1 MKPKELL
8 SRHIPITHLVIG
20 LATLTVAMSALFT
33 WQPGLQAQNRPDF
46 DQFYQSLR
54 DGVGTEVHFAKPGAS
69 PAEIQSSVKAVA
81 QFIALRSG
89 EHLSEAT
96 KSRLVSMEDQYLQ
109 GTTNGIV
116 AHNLTT
122 ILVDLA
128 LNRIGTMT
136 DSEIGEMATT
146 LCGFQSPG
154 IPPKIDRISIKPR
167 ANTVTAMTKDEF
179 IIKVKLLRDNALARD
194 TIKPFLINTFQEIV
208 DSRIQSLQIAVP
220 ELYPTG
226 ALETVRLSPVQ
237 SMLLVYCISA
247 DDSLAENSHGGLRAK
262 MMSLHDGLA
271 RRVGFYPLPDGYFA
285 YGQNGYLYS
294 SPMFAFEPQTIGKVL
309 DRLQ

>member
-8 SRHIPITHLVIG
+8 SRHFPLTHLVIG
-20 LATLTVAMSALFT
+20 LAILTVVISALLT
-33 WQPGLQAQNRPDF
+33 WQPGLHAQNKADF

-54 DGVGTEVHFAKPGAS
+54 NGVGTEVHFAKPGAS
-69 PAEIQSSVKAVA
+69 PAEIQSSVNSVA

-96 KSRLVSMEDQYLQ
+96 KSRLVSMEDHYLK
-109 GTTNGIV
+109 GTANGIV
-116 AHNLTT
+116 AHTLTA
-122 ILVDLA
+122 IMVDLA
-128 LNRIGTMT
+128 LDRIASLT
-136 DSEIGEMATT
+136 DSEMSELATT
-146 LCGFQSPG
+146 LSGFQAPG
-154 IPPKIDRISIKPR
+154 LPSNIDRTTIKPR
-167 ANTVTAMTKDEF
+167 ANTLTGMTKDEF
-179 IIKVKLLRDNALARD
+179 IIKVKLLRDNAIARD

-208 DSRIQSLQIAVP
+208 DSRIQSLQNAVP
-220 ELYPTG
+220 ELYPAGT
-226 ALETVRLSPVQ
+226 LETVRLSPAQ

-247 DDSLAENSHGGLRAK
+247 DDSLAENSQGGLRAK

-271 RRVGFYPLPDGYFA
+271 RRAGSYPLPDGHFA

-294 SPMFAFEPQTIGKVL
+294 SPMYAFEPQTIGKVL